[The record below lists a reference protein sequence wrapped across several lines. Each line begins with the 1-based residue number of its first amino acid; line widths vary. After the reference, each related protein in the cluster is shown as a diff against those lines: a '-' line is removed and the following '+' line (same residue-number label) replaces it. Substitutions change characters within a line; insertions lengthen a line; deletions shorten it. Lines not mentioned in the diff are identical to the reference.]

1 MTKQSD
7 KLQKSTP
14 KWDTI
19 YAGNKDFTIVTTAI
33 IMSVGFWN
41 FANTKDKVNGPNSV
55 FGGCVFG
62 TRAIFDGRTFFMFIC
77 LWSLSPV

>member
-41 FANTKDKVNGPNSV
+41 FSNTKDKVNGLN
-55 FGGCVFG
+55 
-62 TRAIFDGRTFFMFIC
+62 
-77 LWSLSPV
+77 